1 MLIVATFYI
10 ESGEQK
16 MEQPPH
22 QNEED
27 KEDKTKETKQGPGN
41 GYVKMK
47 LFPFIMLLF
56 AFVFVTALVTTI
68 VTSLGDDKQVK
79 VTIPE
84 RKEFTKL
91 YDVYDEITSKYY
103 KDTDSTKLVDGAIT
117 GMVNSLDDPYS
128 SFMSK
133 KESSEFNDTI
143 SSSFEGI
150 GAEIQEKDGAIT
162 VVSPIKNSP
171 AEKAGIKP
179 QDVIT
184 KVDGK
189 SLKGDTATEATQK
202 IRGEKGT
209 KVTLT
214 IQRASED
221 KPFDVTITRD
231 EIPIETVYKE
241 MGKDKI
247 AHVTISTFSET
258 TYDELEKALKSLEKD
273 GMKGLVID
281 LRGNPGGLLDQ
292 AVSISSLFVP
302 DGKIVVQEED
312 KDGEKTAIKA
322 DSSAHDDYKVK
333 VPTTMLIDGGSA
345 SASEILAAAAKES
358 GGIKLVGTKSFGKGT
373 VQTATTLS
381 DESTLK
387 LTIAKWLT
395 PDSEWIHEKGITPDE
410 VVEMPAYATMTIPSS
425 SKVYQEGDFGDD
437 VKTIETLLK
446 ALDYNVGKVDGLYD
460 VDTKYAVERFQA
472 ANKLDVTGIM
482 TGVTTDKL
490 VELTQKHLKETD
502 PQLQKA
508 KALVK

>member
-1 MLIVATFYI
+1 
-10 ESGEQK
+10 
-16 MEQPPH
+16 MEQPP
-22 QNEED
+22 QNGEDKVEKNEEQNP
-27 KEDKTKETKQGPGN
+27 KPGN
-41 GYVKMK
+41 GIIRMK

-56 AFVFVTALVTTI
+56 GFVFVTALVTTI
-68 VTSLGDDKQVK
+68 VMSLGDDKQVK
-79 VTIPE
+79 VSIPE

-91 YDVYDEITSKYY
+91 YDVYDEITEKYY
-103 KDTDSTKLVDGAIT
+103 KDTDSTKMVDGAIN

-150 GAEIQEKDGAIT
+150 GAEIQEKDGAIM

-171 AEKAGIKP
+171 AEKAGLLP
-179 QDVIT
+179 QDIIT

-214 IQRASED
+214 IQRASEE

-302 DGKIVVQEED
+302 DGKIVVQEQG
-312 KDGEKTAIKA
+312 KDGEKSAIKA
-322 DSSAHDDYKVK
+322 DSSAHGDYKVK

-373 VQTATTLS
+373 VQTATSLS

-387 LTIAKWLT
+387 LTVAKWLT

-410 VVEMPAYATMTIPSS
+410 VVKMPDYATMTIPSS
-425 SKVYQEGDFGDD
+425 TKVYKNGDFGDD
-437 VKTIETLLK
+437 VKTIETLLR

-460 VDTKYAVERFQA
+460 TDTEYAVQRFQA

>member
-1 MLIVATFYI
+1 ME
-10 ESGEQK
+10 ESPQNEPEKVEKDEEQK
-16 MEQPPH
+16 S
-22 QNEED
+22 
-27 KEDKTKETKQGPGN
+27 KPGN
-41 GYVKMK
+41 GYIKMK

-68 VTSLGDDKQVK
+68 VMSLGDDKQVK
-79 VTIPE
+79 VSIPE

-103 KDTDSTKLVDGAIT
+103 KDTKSTTMIDGAIS

-128 SFMSK
+128 TFMSK

-143 SSSFEGI
+143 SASFEGI
-150 GAEIQEKDGAIT
+150 GAEIQEKDGAI
-162 VVSPIKNSP
+162 VIVSPIKNSP
-171 AEKAGIKP
+171 AEKAGLRP
-179 QDVIT
+179 QDIIT
-184 KVDGK
+184 QVDGK
-189 SLKGDTATEATQK
+189 SVKGDTATEATQK

-214 IQRASED
+214 IQRSNED
-221 KPFDVTITRD
+221 KLFDVTITRD

-241 MGKDKI
+241 MGSDKI

-273 GMKGLVID
+273 GMKGL
-281 LRGNPGGLLDQ
+281 PGGLLDQ
-292 AVSISSLFVP
+292 AVSIASLFVP
-302 DGKIVVQEED
+302 DGKIVVQEQG
-312 KDGEKTAIKA
+312 KDGDKSAIKA
-322 DSSAHDDYKVK
+322 DSSSHGDYKVK

-387 LTIAKWLT
+387 LTVAKWLT
-395 PDSEWIHEKGITPDE
+395 PNSEWIHEKGITPD
-410 VVEMPAYATMTIPSS
+410 VVVNMPNYATMTIPSS
-425 SKVYQEGDFGDD
+425 TKVYQNGDFGDD
-437 VKTIETLLK
+437 VRTIETMLK

-460 VDTKYAVERFQA
+460 IDTKYAVERFQA

>member
-1 MLIVATFYI
+1 ME
-10 ESGEQK
+10 ESPQNEPNNVEKDEEQK
-16 MEQPPH
+16 A
-22 QNEED
+22 
-27 KEDKTKETKQGPGN
+27 KPGN
-41 GYVKMK
+41 GYIKMK

-68 VTSLGDDKQVK
+68 VMSLGDDKQVK
-79 VTIPE
+79 VSIPE

-103 KDTDSTKLVDGAIT
+103 KDTKSTTMIDGAIN

-128 SFMSK
+128 TFMSK

-143 SSSFEGI
+143 SASFEGI
-150 GAEIQEKDGAIT
+150 GAEIQEKDGAI
-162 VVSPIKNSP
+162 VIVSPIKNSP
-171 AEKAGIKP
+171 AEKAGLRP
-179 QDVIT
+179 QDIIT
-184 KVDGK
+184 QVDGK
-189 SLKGDTATEATQK
+189 SVKGDTATEATQK

-214 IQRASED
+214 IQRSNED

-241 MGKDKI
+241 MGSDKI

-273 GMKGLVID
+273 GMKGLVLD

-302 DGKIVVQEED
+302 DGKIVVQEQD
-312 KDGEKTAIKA
+312 KDGDKSAIKA
-322 DSSAHDDYKVK
+322 DSSSHGDYKVK

-381 DESTLK
+381 DDSTLK

-395 PDSEWIHEKGITPDE
+395 PNSEWIHEKGITPD
-410 VVEMPAYATMTIPSS
+410 VVVNMPDYATMTIPSS
-425 SKVYQEGDFGDD
+425 TKVYKNGDFGDD

-460 VDTKYAVERFQA
+460 TDTEYAVQRFQA